1 MKKVLFAFLV
11 MLLVQIP
18 CFSLEKLSVNALPNE
33 SYLVLLDEP
42 AKTVKVSDT
51 TILDAD
57 IIATLY
63 NERNQ
68 ILLKT
73 LQTGVARL
81 YIATENEMTM
91 IEFNV
96 DVLSKDKIY
105 TPKSS
110 IVKSVLKL
118 DMPNSNEPFPFELDE
133 PPVLRGLSDD

>member
-18 CFSLEKLSVNALPNE
+18 CFSLEKLNVNVLPNE

-81 YIATENEMTM
+81 YIATESEMTM

>member
-18 CFSLEKLSVNALPNE
+18 CFSLEKLSVNVLPNE

-118 DMPNSNEPFPFELDE
+118 DMPNGNEPFPFELDE

>member
-1 MKKVLFAFLV
+1 MKKVVFAFLV

-18 CFSLEKLSVNALPNE
+18 CFSLEKLNVNVLPNE

-118 DMPNSNEPFPFELDE
+118 DMPNGNEPFPFELDE